1 VGALSLLLAGVVTI
15 SEGDGVPGEVAE
27 RARKVVERAMEG
39 VHAEV
44 RLELYRTRREMETAV
59 RKVTPTAPTREFT
72 AFYHF
77 DRRTLFAYMAP
88 RPDAAL
94 FKDRLP
100 GILLGALVHEVQH
113 ARGDLTHDCYQRRT
127 WHRIEGEADRD
138 AVRYLRTVGLPGA
151 GAWELLWE
159 SRVERAR
166 EAGLFLD
173 DAKFR
178 STDPTLLSGPQRA
191 TWYAQAYA
199 LARGERRSPPLPWV
213 VWDGTAEPLGGGYRV
228 IAREGE
234 TAMLVRRGKG
244 PLDVTVTPLAVGR
257 GRVELLFDFE
267 SGADHAKVVF
277 SRDGGVRAMW
287 CRGGQWQSDPERPAP
302 SLLPGRSVRLSIS
315 DGVVRV
321 NGSAVLHVQEGEG
334 RKGVGVFD
342 GAVDFKPTRA
352 S

>member
-1 VGALSLLLAGVVTI
+1 VGAVSLLLAGVVTV
-15 SEGDGVPGEVAE
+15 SGGDGVPEEVAE
-27 RARKVVERAMEG
+27 RARMVVACAMEG
-39 VHAEV
+39 VEAAV
-44 RLELYRTRREMETAV
+44 RLEIYRTREEMENAV
-59 RKVTPTAPTREFT
+59 RKVTPNASAHEFT

-100 GILLGALVHEVQH
+100 GALVGALVHEAQH
-113 ARGDLTHDCYQRRT
+113 ARGDLTHSCYRRRT
-127 WHRIEGEADRD
+127 WQRIEGEADRD
-138 AVRYLRTVGLPGA
+138 AVRHLRTVELPGA

-173 DAKFR
+173 EEKFR
-178 STDPTLLSGPQRA
+178 SADPGKLSGPQRA

-199 LARGERRSPPLPWV
+199 LARGERTSPPLPWV
-213 VWDGTAEPLGGGYRV
+213 VWDGTAELQKDGYRV
-228 IAREGE
+228 IAKEGE
-234 TAMLVRRGKG
+234 TAILVRRRKG

-257 GRVELLFDFE
+257 GRIELLFDFE
-267 SGADHAKVVF
+267 SEADHAKVVF

-287 CRGGQWQSDPERPAP
+287 CRGGQWRSDTKHPAP
-302 SLLPGRSVRLSIS
+302 PLPPGRSVRLSLS
-315 DGVVRV
+315 DGVVRMDGKV
-321 NGSAVLHVQEGEG
+321 VLHVQEGKG

-342 GAVDFKPTRA
+342 GALDFEPTRA